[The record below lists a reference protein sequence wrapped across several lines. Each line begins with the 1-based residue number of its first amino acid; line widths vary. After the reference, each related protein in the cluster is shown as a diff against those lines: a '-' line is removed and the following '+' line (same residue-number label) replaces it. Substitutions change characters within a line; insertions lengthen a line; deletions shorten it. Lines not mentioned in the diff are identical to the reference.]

1 MTKLFVALFL
11 FISIIA
17 LNSCSVTRFI
27 GYYAAADD
35 DNSGNL
41 NGQVFKT
48 DDTSYRIGALAA
60 TWKRNKIDVG
70 DLAFTNSPI
79 DATMT
84 VNSTCNEKKKNYSL
98 KALSESLLIG
108 IKGKEALE
116 REEITVDGQQAL
128 RTIYIGSLNNVPIK
142 IATVVLK
149 KDICIYDFTYASSPT
164 NFDLGIV
171 DFDTFVSQFKALSL

>member
-1 MTKLFVALFL
+1 MNKLFIYFLL
-11 FISIIA
+11 FISIVG
-17 LNSCSVTRFI
+17 LNSCSITRFI

-35 DNSGNL
+35 DKSGNL
-41 NGQVFKT
+41 HGQVFKT
-48 DDTSYRIGALAA
+48 DDTSYRIGALPAS
-60 TWKRNKIDVG
+60 WKRNKVAGG
-70 DLAFTNSPI
+70 DLAFANSQI

-108 IKGKEALE
+108 IRGKEALE

-128 RTIYIGSLNNVPIK
+128 KTIYIGSLNNVPIK

-149 KDICIYDFTYASSPT
+149 KDICIYDFTYASSPE
-164 NFDLGIV
+164 NFDLGII
-171 DFDTFVSQFKALSL
+171 DFNNFVSQFKAL

>member
-1 MTKLFVALFL
+1 MIKLFISLFL
-11 FISIIA
+11 FISIIG

-27 GYYAAADD
+27 GYYAAAGD

-41 NGQVFKT
+41 NRQVFQT
-48 DDTSYRIGALAA
+48 DDTSYRIGILPAS
-60 TWKRNKIDVG
+60 WKRNNVEGG
-70 DLAFTNSPI
+70 DLAFTNSQI

-84 VNSTCNEKKKNYSL
+84 VNSTCNEKKKKYSL

-116 REEITVDGQQAL
+116 REEVTVDGQPAL
-128 RTIYIGSLNNVPIK
+128 KTIYTGSLNNVPIK

-149 KDICIYDFTYASSPT
+149 KDICIYDFTYASSPD

-171 DFDTFVSQFKALSL
+171 DFNNFVSQFKAL

>member
-1 MTKLFVALFL
+1 MTKLLLALFL
-11 FISIIA
+11 IISIIG
-17 LNSCSVTRFI
+17 LNSCSLTKFV

-35 DNSGNL
+35 DNSGKL
-41 NGQVFKT
+41 NGQTFQT
-48 DDTSYRIGALAA
+48 DDTSYTIGALSAS
-60 TWKRNKIDVG
+60 WKRNKIDGG
-70 DLAFTNSPI
+70 DLAFTNSQI

-116 REEITVDGQQAL
+116 RKEITVDGQQAL
-128 RTIYIGSLNNVPIK
+128 RTIYIGSLNNVPIT

-149 KDICIYDFTYASSPT
+149 KNICIYDFTYASSPA
-164 NFDLGIV
+164 NFDNGIV
-171 DFDTFVSQFKALSL
+171 DFDTFVSQFKAL